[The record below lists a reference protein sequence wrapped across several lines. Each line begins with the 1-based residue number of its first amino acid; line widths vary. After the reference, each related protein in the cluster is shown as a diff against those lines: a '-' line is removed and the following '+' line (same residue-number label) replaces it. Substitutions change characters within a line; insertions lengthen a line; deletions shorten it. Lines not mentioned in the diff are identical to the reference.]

1 MTQYEQIIDI
11 LKKLGGKA
19 TVTQICEKMD
29 FSQWKTKTPRNSVS
43 RYLTCSSQIIQE
55 KIDNNFYYILDEKI
69 PYSDLG
75 SSRKDTIIPI
85 NNNDNVLIEND
96 NTLKISENEE
106 KNTELNNGL
115 YFICLSSDVNLPV
128 AGSLFKIGR
137 AGDLS
142 SRMDNYKRG
151 LPFDPIRQIA
161 FFPVPI
167 ELNLHKIE
175 SELRTTLISS
185 DDIGINRYVGGNQK
199 EWLQTL
205 FFNIDDKKERN
216 DLVLKVNELLNE
228 IIEKRLNEIDKAEN

>member
-1 MTQYEQIIDI
+1 MTQYEQIIDV

-19 TVTQICEKMD
+19 TVTQICDKMD
-29 FSQWKTKTPRNSVS
+29 FSQWKTKTPKNSVS
-43 RYLTCSSQIIQE
+43 RYLTCSSQIKQE
-55 KIDNNFYYILDEKI
+55 KIDNNYYYIIDETI

-75 SSRKDTIIPI
+75 SSRK
-85 NNNDNVLIEND
+85 END
-96 NTLKISENEE
+96 DIKIDEKEEVIEE
-106 KNTELNNGL
+106 KIIEINNNGL

-167 ELNLHKIE
+167 ELNLQKIE

-185 DDIGINRYVGGNQK
+185 DDIGINRYVGGNQR

-205 FFNIDDKKERN
+205 FYDINDRN
-216 DLVLKVNELLNE
+216 QRNELVLKVNEYLNDIIEKKLNE
-228 IIEKRLNEIDKAEN
+228 IEKENN